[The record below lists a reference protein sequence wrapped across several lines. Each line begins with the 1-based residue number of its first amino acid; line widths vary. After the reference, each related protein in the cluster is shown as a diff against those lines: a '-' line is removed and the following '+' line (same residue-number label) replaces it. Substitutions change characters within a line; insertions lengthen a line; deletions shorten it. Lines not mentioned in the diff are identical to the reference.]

1 MSESKIKNDAIDT
14 TNTDISNILNLNTEN
29 SNIVSIDKNIRAENI
44 KKLHYILK
52 EINYIRKQV
61 RSNGGKIILALNNED
76 SRKAIIQTMV
86 NIYESI
92 KKIQKTNDIDILS
105 LFHKYELKA
114 LDTVRNI
121 TSHDSEK
128 LNLGRLR
135 NIINTKL
142 VNVEKKIEVYL
153 NSLQENKIEKNDIKI
168 KKRDKIKISFI
179 KFYFIIVIPLI
190 FISSVIFINLNFDI
204 KGATFFIS
212 LVISACFV
220 LLVFLF
226 TLIIFLFLKLFGMVD
241 INDEIIAFNN
251 TNESNFKRFDDD
263 FTDFSHMEY
272 SSDDNFSSSSS
283 LATSLNSFDS
293 GVIGSDSYAG
303 TSH

>member
-61 RSNGGKIILALNNED
+61 RSNGGKIIFALNNED

-204 KGATFFIS
+204 RDIFFIS
-212 LVISACFV
+212 IVISVFFV
-220 LLVFLF
+220 ILVFLF
-226 TLIIFLFLKLFGMVD
+226 TSIIFLFLKLFGMVD
-241 INDEIIAFNN
+241 INDEIIAFDN
-251 TNESNFKRFDDD
+251 TNKSNFKSFDDN
-263 FTDFSHMEY
+263 FTDFSHMGY

>member
-52 EINYIRKQV
+52 EINYIRRQV
-61 RSNGGKIILALNNED
+61 RSNGGKTIFALNNED

-128 LNLGRLR
+128 LNLKRLR
-135 NIINTKL
+135 NIINTKV

-179 KFYFIIVIPLI
+179 KFYFIIVIPLF
-190 FISSVIFINLNFDI
+190 FISSVIFINLNLDM

-212 LVISACFV
+212 LVISVFFV

-226 TLIIFLFLKLFGMVD
+226 TSIIYLFLKLFGMVD
-241 INDEIIAFNN
+241 VNDEVISFNN
-251 TNESNFKRFDDD
+251 TNKSNFKSFDDN
-263 FTDFSHMEY
+263 FTDFSHMGY
-272 SSDDNFSSSSS
+272 SSDENFSSSSS

>member
-61 RSNGGKIILALNNED
+61 RSNGGKIIFALKNED

-153 NSLQENKIEKNDIKI
+153 TSLKEVKLENKELANEKAKKIIHQKSKTRLEEKILTIVFKVPFIAFFCLILSVLCLPNDVLRSI
-168 KKRDKIKISFI
+168 FP
-179 KFYFIIVIPLI
+179 IV
-190 FISSVIFINLNFDI
+190 VI
-204 KGATFFIS
+204 T
-212 LVISACFV
+212 
-220 LLVFLF
+220 
-226 TLIIFLFLKLFGMVD
+226 TIFLFLSYFGLLIYFGIKYD
-241 INDEIIAFNN
+241 KIKPIDYNDP
-251 TNESNFKRFDDD
+251 RYHDDD
-263 FTDFSHMEY
+263 PITDP
-272 SSDDNFSSSSS
+272 
-283 LATSLNSFDS
+283 S
-293 GVIGSDSYAG
+293 GTHPLSMFRDKR
-303 TSH
+303 

>member
-52 EINYIRKQV
+52 EINYIRRQV
-61 RSNGGKIILALNNED
+61 RSNGGKTIFALNNED

-128 LNLGRLR
+128 LNLKRLR
-135 NIINTKL
+135 NIINTKV

-220 LLVFLF
+220 LLVFLA
-226 TLIIFLFLKLFGMVD
+226 TSIIFLFLKLFGMVD

-251 TNESNFKRFDDD
+251 TNKSNFKSFDDN
-263 FTDFSHMEY
+263 FTDFSHMGY
-272 SSDDNFSSSSS
+272 SSDENFSSSSS

>member
-1 MSESKIKNDAIDT
+1 MSENGVKNIITDTAKIKN
-14 TNTDISNILNLNTEN
+14 SNI
-29 SNIVSIDKNIRAENI
+29 KQNIRQENL
-44 KKLHYILK
+44 KRLEYILEEIDFIRGEVRKNGLVINALKK
-52 EINYIRKQV
+52 EV
-61 RSNGGKIILALNNED
+61 A
-76 SRKAIIQTMV
+76 RKAIIQTMV

-204 KGATFFIS
+204 RGIFFIS
-212 LVISACFV
+212 IVISACFV

>member
-44 KKLHYILK
+44 NKLEYILK

-61 RSNGGKIILALNNED
+61 RSNGGKIIFALNNED

-135 NIINTKL
+135 NIINTKV

-153 NSLQENKIEKNDIKI
+153 NSLQESNLENETNLSEEVKKVLCSKSKSSPLKKIAIGLGVLVG
-168 KKRDKIKISFI
+168 ISLFCLLLVLFGSTFI
-179 KFYFIIVIPLI
+179 VSLFIIVPLSYILIIVPLGVYFIIKKDGIKFKPTNYNQSTQASGTHPFSI
-190 FISSVIFINLNFDI
+190 FHE
-204 KGATFFIS
+204 
-212 LVISACFV
+212 
-220 LLVFLF
+220 
-226 TLIIFLFLKLFGMVD
+226 
-241 INDEIIAFNN
+241 ND
-251 TNESNFKRFDDD
+251 
-263 FTDFSHMEY
+263 Y
-272 SSDDNFSSSSS
+272 
-283 LATSLNSFDS
+283 
-293 GVIGSDSYAG
+293 
-303 TSH
+303 

>member
-52 EINYIRKQV
+52 EINYIRKKV
-61 RSNGGKIILALNNED
+61 RSNGGKTIFALNNED

-128 LNLGRLR
+128 LNLKRLR
-135 NIINTKL
+135 NIINTKV

-179 KFYFIIVIPLI
+179 KFYFIIVIPLF
-190 FISSVIFINLNFDI
+190 FISSVIFINLNLDM

-212 LVISACFV
+212 LVISVFFV

-226 TLIIFLFLKLFGMVD
+226 TSIIYLFLKLFGMVD
-241 INDEIIAFNN
+241 VNDEVISFNN
-251 TNESNFKRFDDD
+251 TNKSNFKSFDDN
-263 FTDFSHMEY
+263 FTDFSHMGY
-272 SSDDNFSSSSS
+272 SSDENFSSSSS

>member
-52 EINYIRKQV
+52 EINYIRKKV
-61 RSNGGKIILALNNED
+61 RSNGGKTIFALNNED

-135 NIINTKL
+135 NIINTKV

-153 NSLQENKIEKNDIKI
+153 NSLQESKIEKNDIKI

-204 KGATFFIS
+204 RGIFFIS
-212 LVISACFV
+212 IVISVFFV

-226 TLIIFLFLKLFGMVD
+226 TSIIYLVLKLFGMVD
-241 INDEIIAFNN
+241 SDELIACNN
-251 TNESNFKRFDDD
+251 TNKSNFKSFDDN
-263 FTDFSHMEY
+263 FTDFSHMGY
-272 SSDDNFSSSSS
+272 SSDENFSSSSS

>member
-52 EINYIRKQV
+52 EINYIRKKV
-61 RSNGGKIILALNNED
+61 RSNGGKTIFALNNED

-121 TSHDSEK
+121 TSHDSKK
-128 LNLGRLR
+128 LHLGQTK
-135 NIINTKL
+135 NVINKH
-142 VNVEKKIEVYL
+142 VINVEKKIKAYL
-153 NSLQENKIEKNDIKI
+153 TPLKEAKLENKELANEKAKKI
-168 KKRDKIKISFI
+168 IHQKSKTRLEEKILTIGFKVLFIVFFCSILSIFCLPDDVSFSI
-179 KFYFIIVIPLI
+179 LPIV
-190 FISSVIFINLNFDI
+190 V
-204 KGATFFIS
+204 K
-212 LVISACFV
+212 
-220 LLVFLF
+220 
-226 TLIIFLFLKLFGMVD
+226 TLIFLFLFYFGFIIYFGIKYD
-241 INDEIIAFNN
+241 KFKPIDYNDPRYYDPMTEPSGTHPLSMF
-251 TNESNFKRFDDD
+251 RDDD
-263 FTDFSHMEY
+263 KYM
-272 SSDDNFSSSSS
+272 
-283 LATSLNSFDS
+283 
-293 GVIGSDSYAG
+293 
-303 TSH
+303 